1 MNESLAQPPEIPS
14 DPLRLFIAL
23 DIPRGALD
31 QVTALGHKLQ
41 KGIQFTPC
49 HPSWVP
55 AENRHL
61 TLVFLGSKPP
71 EAVKLISQAMDR
83 ILCNFSQL
91 KLEFK
96 RLDVFPSW
104 RRPKVLWIGV
114 RDRTHQIGELRTS
127 LEKGMYPFGYE
138 PDPKPFRPHLTLA
151 RFRSLK
157 GVQAAKSVI
166 HSHQGFRFGPF
177 RVGELILFQSDL
189 SPAGASYTVLH
200 RSAFTGQAENIPTKV
215 ASR

>member
-1 MNESLAQPPEIPS
+1 MNESAAPPAETASQPM
-14 DPLRLFIAL
+14 RLFIAL
-23 DIPRGALD
+23 DIPRGARD
-31 QVTALGHKLQ
+31 QVTALGHKR
-41 KGIQFTPC
+41 IQFTPC

-55 AENRHL
+55 PENRHL
-61 TLVFLGSKPP
+61 TLVFLGGKSPDEVKP
-71 EAVKLISQAMDR
+71 ISEAMDR
-83 ILCNFSQL
+83 ILRDFSPL

-127 LEKGMYPFGYE
+127 LEEAMHPFGYE

-157 GVQAAKSVI
+157 GIQAAESVI

-177 RVGELILFQSDL
+177 RVGELILFQSVL

-200 RSAFTGQAENIPTKV
+200 RSTFTGQAENIPTEV
-215 ASR
+215 ASP